1 MSIYEESKTWLTHES
16 YLFAILVT
24 NAVYILQS
32 GKNKHF
38 DTDPIFMIVDTMIY
52 SKTSVEVKKVNKQ
65 DVLTKWKYS
74 NYIYISCGLANEMV
88 ACFCKVCVT
97 EKKSYHIWG
106 QFLKWLSIYNKKYD
120 VTSHLFI

>member
-65 DVLTKWKYS
+65 DVLTK
-74 NYIYISCGLANEMV
+74 
-88 ACFCKVCVT
+88 
-97 EKKSYHIWG
+97 
-106 QFLKWLSIYNKKYD
+106 
-120 VTSHLFI
+120 